1 MSKIAI
7 VGVEGSGKST
17 LMAVFGEKFVKP
29 DEHGLALDPADQ
41 GTMSTVSSLIAQ
53 LRRGRWPSATERS
66 TVNELRWGLLRRIGE
81 ESQELCELTFL
92 DYAGEVYRLAYGSH
106 GEDETA
112 PYERQIAALRRHVEE
127 ADGLIVLV
135 NLSDVI
141 NGDLADPRVQEMVF
155 QTGNIIKL
163 AKADAARKREVAL
176 VFSQTDK
183 YREVIEAAGGLEAV
197 YAKYLPHIE
206 TRYPRLKLFS
216 VAAVDR
222 TAVDESGQEVPAKDF
237 GSQGLVELLRWVAEV
252 SGAHRVRTED
262 EMRQRMLTLRPA
274 VHRVRFRWSIGSGI
288 GVALVTVVA
297 LFLMFGT
304 LVSIDS
310 AGRRYGGAE
319 SYQSRAE
326 TALEEERRDEKL
338 DSKSGGYLFERKGSA
353 YLFKKQREEIE
364 FAHWR
369 ESEARWAW
377 LLTFVPILIG
387 AGLLALTKFRTRRA
401 LWFFESEQWM
411 VGRRM
416 WFFVFG
422 GDEWILYRRACCHL
436 WGLGGVGKDLERAY
450 KLFKRA
456 AKRGNAEALCVLG
469 WMPERGWG
477 CEPSASAADF
487 YHQEARTHHS
497 MLESWMTPGLHL
509 SDGQGFAPT
518 ADVTA
523 LAGNENAEHSPVRC
537 CLRKENLLQYTAL
550 PVVGANVAE
559 TLTTIIFSLACGFF
573 WGMIPL
579 LVLAAWIAFCWVQGK
594 LTTKLLQADALDP
607 ETAFGKKRFLTF
619 LNDRSLNFAKGLA
632 VLKGEAGQAA
642 DAERAADYLV
652 QSAAVGNPEAYAVL
666 AWMAATGRTKRY
678 ESMHLAWLVREAKAR
693 GSKLI
698 ERLEQPQ
705 DTDVVRLAL

>member
-17 LMAVFGEKFVKP
+17 LMAVLGERFVKP

-81 ESQELCELTFL
+81 ESQELCELSFL

-106 GEDETA
+106 GEEETA

-127 ADGLIVLV
+127 ADGLVVLV

-176 VFSQTDK
+176 VFSQADK
-183 YREVIEAAGGLEAV
+183 YREVIEAAGGLEAI

-206 TRYPRLKLFS
+206 TRYPKLKLFS

-222 TAVDESGQEVPAKDF
+222 TAVDESGQEIPAKDF

-252 SGAHRVRTED
+252 SGAHQVRTED
-262 EMRQRMLTLRPA
+262 EVRQRMLTLRPA
-274 VHRVRFRWSIGSGI
+274 VHRVRFRWSYESGI
-288 GVALVTVVA
+288 AVALLILAAFVSMATT
-297 LFLMFGT
+297 FLMLFDCGCH
-304 LVSIDS
+304 
-310 AGRRYGGAE
+310 RY
-319 SYQSRAE
+319 
-326 TALEEERRDEKL
+326 
-338 DSKSGGYLFERKGSA
+338 
-353 YLFKKQREEIE
+353 
-364 FAHWR
+364 

-387 AGLLALTKFRTRRA
+387 AGLLAFTKFRTRRA

-422 GDEWILYRRACCHL
+422 GDEWILYRCACCFL
-436 WGLGGVGKDLERAY
+436 WGLGGVSKDLPRAY
-450 KLFKRA
+450 KLFKKA
-456 AKRGNAEALCVLG
+456 AKRGNAEALSVLG
-469 WMPERGWG
+469 WMSERGWG
-477 CEPSASAADF
+477 CEPSASAAEF
-487 YHQEARTHHS
+487 YHQEARTHRS
-497 MLESWMTPGLHL
+497 MLEDWMAPGLHL
-509 SDGQGFAPT
+509 SDGQGFSPT

-559 TLTTIIFSLACGFF
+559 TLTIIIFSLACGFF

-579 LVLAAWIAFCWVQGK
+579 LVLAVWIALCWVQGK
-594 LTTKLLQADALDP
+594 FTAKLLQADALDP
-607 ETAFGKKRFLTF
+607 KIAFGKKRFLTF

-642 DAERAADYLV
+642 DAERAADYFV
-652 QSAAVGNPEAYAVL
+652 RSAAVGNPEAYAVL
-666 AWMAATGRTKRY
+666 AWMAATGRTHRY
-678 ESMHLAWLVREAKAR
+678 EAMHLAWLVREAKAR

-698 ERLEQPQ
+698 ERVEQPL
-705 DTDVVRLAL
+705 DTET